1 VSFPIPSL
9 DDRRFQDLVD
19 EAKRLIPQFLPEWTN
34 HNVSDPGV
42 TLIEL
47 FAWMTD
53 LTLYRLNR
61 LPDRLYSA
69 FLDLVGISPFPA
81 SPATVP
87 ITFWFS
93 TVPEEVVVVPAGS
106 EVATIGEDPIVFAT
120 LHDLVVYQPE
130 LRFALTAPATGGE
143 PDEGRCVDVLQDLQL
158 PNESV
163 ALFTSSPVTPGDAF
177 YLGFRDPLGG
187 TVLRLDVIAQVEG
200 IGVDPLDPPL
210 RWEIWS
216 EEGWVRCQVQSDST
230 GGLNRDGQVMLLV
243 PHGHEPLAVD
253 GERAFWLRLLL
264 AEALPGQSTYR
275 TSPVLRSVA
284 VHAIGGTVPA
294 EHSEEIPGEYLGI
307 STGIPGQIFRVSN
320 APLLPRR
327 DGEVIQ
333 VRVDGDSSDWDEV
346 AEFSASGSQDHH
358 IMWDSNTGEVRFGSR
373 IRYPDGSWRQH
384 GAVPPAGASVWVSGY
399 RRGGG
404 ARGNVGAGSLTT
416 LRSAVPYVD
425 RVSNLIPA
433 SGGVDA
439 ETIENAKIRGP
450 LTLVSGGR
458 AVSAADH
465 EQLALQS
472 SPRVARARCIPPTQP
487 GGPTTL
493 LIVPDPGR
501 PAESLRID
509 DLALSDRLADDI
521 TAFLEPR
528 RVLGT
533 AIELGTPTYHG
544 VSVAALVR
552 VTPGRA
558 PAGVRQRCIDRLWQF
573 LSPVTGG
580 PEGKGWP
587 FGAAVT
593 TGAIANALVDVSGV
607 DAVDEVVLFEADLR
621 NERRLTGAVDT
632 IRIGDNALTL
642 GHRLQVVAR

>member
-1 VSFPIPSL
+1 MSFPVPSL

-19 EAKRLIPQFLPEWTN
+19 EAKRMIPQFLPEWTN

-42 TLIEL
+42 ALIEL

-53 LTLYRLNR
+53 LTLYRLNQ
-61 LPDRLYSA
+61 LPDRLYAA

-81 SPATVP
+81 AAAQVP
-87 ITFWFS
+87 LTFWFS
-93 TVPEEVVVVPAGS
+93 TVPEEPVVVPTGS
-106 EVATIGEDPIVFAT
+106 EVASIGDDPIVFTT
-120 LHDLVVYQPE
+120 LHDLVVHQPM
-130 LRFALTAPATGGE
+130 LRYALTVPATGGE
-143 PDEGRCVDVLQDLQL
+143 PDEARSVDVLQDLEL

-163 ALFTSSPVTPGDAF
+163 ALFTSNPVSPGDAF
-177 YLGFRDPLGG
+177 YLGFRDPLSGN
-187 TVLRLDVIAQVEG
+187 VLRLDVVAQVEG
-200 IGVDPLDPPL
+200 IGVDPENPPL
-210 RWEIWS
+210 RWEVWS
-216 EEGWVRCQVQSDST
+216 EEGWIRCEVQSDTT

-243 PHGHEPLAVD
+243 PTGHEPLSVD
-253 GERAFWLRLLL
+253 GERGFWLRLVL

-275 TSPVLRSVA
+275 TSPVLRSIA
-284 VHAIGGTVPA
+284 ARAIGGTAMA
-294 EHSEEIPGEYLGI
+294 EHSEEVPGEYLGI
-307 STGIPGQIFRVSN
+307 SMGVPGQSLNLSN
-320 APLLPRR
+320 APVLPRR
-327 DGEVIQ
+327 SGEVVEVRIDGAIQ
-333 VRVDGDSSDWDEV
+333 QWTEVVD
-346 AEFSASGSQDHH
+346 FSQSGPDDHH
-358 IMWDSNTGEVRFGSR
+358 VVWDSNTGEIRFGPR

-384 GAVPPAGASVWVSGY
+384 GSVPPAGASVWVSGY

-425 RVSNLIPA
+425 SISNLVA
-433 SGGVDA
+433 AAGGVEA
-439 ETIENAKIRGP
+439 ETIENAKLRGP

-458 AVSAADH
+458 AVTPADH
-465 EQLALQS
+465 EQLAVQS
-472 SPRVARARCIPPTQP
+472 SPRVARARCIPPDHAGQP
-487 GGPTTL
+487 AKL

-501 PAESLRID
+501 PAETLKID
-509 DLALSDRLADDI
+509 HMALTDKLSDEI
-521 TAFLEPR
+521 TSYLEPR

-533 AIELGTPTYHG
+533 SLELGTPTYHG

-573 LSPVTGG
+573 LSPVSGG
-580 PEGKGWP
+580 ADGMGWP
-587 FGAAVT
+587 FGTSVT

-632 IRIGDNALTL
+632 VRIGEHALVL